1 MSNLRNLFNQPAAK
15 PLGGVPMLFYKLELR
30 QFDDAIVFGT
40 WLQQFEHLGASLAQL
55 EQLKDGQPERLAM
68 ERLIATS
75 IRVPAPQGSSEQ
87 PRELTL
93 EDAQC
98 LPIVTTAEAVAL
110 IMEVNLDFFIQTLP
124 ALRLTAGSLGSIGS
138 VLLNASSALATNA
151 SASSDTP
158 SARS

>member
-1 MSNLRNLFNQPAAK
+1 MSQLRALFNKPVVK
-15 PLGGVPMLFYKLELR
+15 PLGGAPMLFYKLELR
-30 QFDDAIVFGT
+30 QFNDAIVLGT
-40 WLQQFEHLGASLAQL
+40 WLQQFDGLETSLAQL
-55 EQLKDGQPERLAM
+55 EHLKDGQPERDAL
-68 ERLIATS
+68 ERLVATS

-87 PRELTL
+87 PRDLTL

-98 LPIVTTAEAVAL
+98 LPIVTTIEAVAL
-110 IMEVNLDFFIQTLP
+110 IMETNLDFFIQTLP

-151 SASSDTP
+151 TASSDTP

>member
-1 MSNLRNLFNQPAAK
+1 MSQLRALFNKPVEK

-30 QFDDAIVFGT
+30 QFDDAMVFGT
-40 WLQQFEHLGASLAQL
+40 WLQQFESLEASLDQL
-55 EQLKDGQPERLAM
+55 EHLKDGQPERGAM

-75 IRVPAPQGSSEQ
+75 IRVPAAQGSSEQ

-98 LPIVTTAEAVAL
+98 LPILTTAEAVAL
-110 IMEVNLDFFIQTLP
+110 LMEINLDFFIQTLP
-124 ALRLTAGSLGSIGS
+124 SLRLTAGSLGSIGS
-138 VLLNASSALATNA
+138 VLLSASSALGTNA

>member
-1 MSNLRNLFNQPAAK
+1 MSNIRDLFNTPVEK
-15 PLGGVPMLFYKLELR
+15 PLGGIPMLFYKLELR

-40 WLQQFEHLGASLAQL
+40 WLQQFENLETSLAQL
-55 EQLKDGQPERLAM
+55 EHLKDGQPERVAM

-75 IRVPAPQGSSEQ
+75 IRLPAPKDSNEQ

-98 LPIVTTAEAVAL
+98 LPIVTTAEAVGL
-110 IMEVNLDFFIQTLP
+110 IMETNLDFFIQTLP

-138 VLLNASSALATNA
+138 VLLSASSAQATSA

-158 SARS
+158 SAKS